1 MVPERYDCQNG
12 IVNFQRADINSFKFR
27 RSKVV
32 IFAGGLKDK
41 SLWKRLLAKR
51 TPRQIWVFTTD
62 ESPLTT
68 MDYIPPKQYNIGR
81 NIFNVTY
88 TYHSKSD
95 ISVPYGR
102 YQPYAT
108 FNDDEID
115 VDYHTLHHKFAMWMS
130 SHCDTIS
137 WDRTKFVKDLA
148 EYMPIDRFGKC
159 GNMTDKCKR
168 GSSECGWLQRDY
180 MFILAFENS
189 CCEEYI
195 SEKFWKVLSTGVS
208 IPVVIGAK
216 KEDYKRLGP
225 PNSFIHVDDFKSMQE
240 LASYLQK
247 VANNSVLYN
256 SFFKW
261 KKFGTVSQTGFR
273 DRRIVY
279 NKSACLLMD
288 FLKNGVLEKKET
300 FDLYGSSWLG
310 GCKGCSSKAWI
321 AKYGYTPGEHFT
333 AN

>member
-1 MVPERYDCQNG
+1 
-12 IVNFQRADINSFKFR
+12 
-27 RSKVV
+27 
-32 IFAGGLKDK
+32 
-41 SLWKRLLAKR
+41 
-51 TPRQIWVFTTD
+51 
-62 ESPLTT
+62 
-68 MDYIPPKQYNIGR
+68 
-81 NIFNVTY
+81 
-88 TYHSKSD
+88 
-95 ISVPYGR
+95 
-102 YQPYAT
+102 
-108 FNDDEID
+108 
-115 VDYHTLHHKFAMWMS
+115 
-130 SHCDTIS
+130 
-137 WDRTKFVKDLA
+137 
-148 EYMPIDRFGKC
+148 
-159 GNMTDKCKR
+159 
-168 GSSECGWLQRDY
+168 

-225 PNSFIHVDDFKSMQE
+225 PNSFIHVDDFNSMQE

-247 VANNSVLYN
+247 VANNSVTYN

-261 KKFGTVSQTGFR
+261 KKFGTVSQTGFH

-321 AKYGYTPGEHFT
+321 AKYGIHQESGLPLTEGWPYVIEESRPNHVTDHARSCLSRVCTKIIILNIENHNYNSGLEASSRRSITYYIGTEVPKL
-333 AN
+333 